1 MLSYFDFGLT
11 TDMKSYASLLY
22 QYGGEFYNEE
32 KTASALDS
40 TEAYQAFET
49 MTQLYTDYKIPKTF
63 DFVNRFRSG
72 QMPLAVTS
80 YTAYNQ
86 LSVFAPEIEGK
97 WGMTVLP
104 GVVDSAGNI
113 HNTGGHHG
121 DRPQVI
127 MKNSD
132 NIDDAWDLP
141 QVVVTGI

>member
-1 MLSYFDFGLT
+1 
-11 TDMKSYASLLY
+11 
-22 QYGGEFYNEE
+22 
-32 KTASALDS
+32 
-40 TEAYQAFET
+40 

-104 GVVDSAGNI
+104 GVVDSEGNI
-113 HNTGGHHG
+113 KSTSGRCVLHHSAVESG
-121 DRPQVI
+121 DSEITTWQSSSSCISIRSMVC
-127 MKNSD
+127 
-132 NIDDAWDLP
+132 AWISL
-141 QVVVTGI
+141 